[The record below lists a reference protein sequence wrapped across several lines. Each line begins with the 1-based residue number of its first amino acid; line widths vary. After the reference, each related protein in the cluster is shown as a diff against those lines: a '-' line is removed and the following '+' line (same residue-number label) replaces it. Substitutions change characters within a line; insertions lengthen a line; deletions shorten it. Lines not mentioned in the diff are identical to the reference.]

1 MEKMS
6 FNINFHSTLVDSETK
21 NNLVCLFVGVANFPY
36 YGKIEIYIRLH
47 ILNIGKIKIHDINSR
62 KCIANELSYILH
74 MFYVTWKYSKPSCQ

>member
-21 NNLVCLFVGVANFPY
+21 DNLVCLFVGVANFPY

-47 ILNIGKIKIHDINSR
+47 ILKHR
-62 KCIANELSYILH
+62 KN
-74 MFYVTWKYSKPSCQ
+74 K